1 MGYKMALPTA
11 RRTVV
16 AAPRRPTVE
25 LRAVRVIVEAD
36 PDADDSYLEHE
47 GLEERR
53 TAHRRGVFEFI
64 RVRAEAEV
72 TIEEIPQTLTSA
84 GLGGIESDS
93 EDEYTDEIVSR
104 EWRGLRNVLKAVG
117 VSTDQ
122 LPIDVDPE
130 WVEWRT

>member
-1 MGYKMALPTA
+1 M
-11 RRTVV
+11 
-16 AAPRRPTVE
+16 
-25 LRAVRVIVEAD
+25 RVIVEAD
-36 PDADDSYLEHE
+36 PDADDSYLRHE

-53 TAHRRGVFEFI
+53 SAYKRDEFGFV
-64 RVRAEAEV
+64 RVRAEADV
-72 TIEEIPQTLTSA
+72 TIAEIEQVLTSA

>member
-1 MGYKMALPTA
+1 MALPTA

-25 LRAVRVIVEAD
+25 LRAVRVVVDAD
-36 PDADDSYLEHE
+36 PDADDSYLRHE

-53 TAHRRGVFEFI
+53 ATYRRGEFGFI
-64 RVRAEAEV
+64 YVRAEADV

-84 GLGGIESDS
+84 GLGGIEDDS
-93 EDEYTDEIVSR
+93 EDEYTDEIIST
-104 EWRGLRNVLKAVG
+104 EWHALRNVLKAVG
-117 VSTDQ
+117 VSTDR
-122 LPIDVDPE
+122 LPLEVDPE